1 MNGNP
6 YMINMEA
13 QEIIHCR
20 GHPIVL
26 GTHPTTFEVTREDH
40 LTKNGNCIIG
50 ISADKGCN
58 GLSPEFK
65 RVLSHDDA
73 VLITLLSCEG
83 VTMEVKSRGSF
94 EFTLDH
100 PTDIVWRR
108 SSFVCGRTIG
118 IMSDHVAATLP
129 KKLIEH
135 LAAGKEMLVILNAMR
150 PG

>member
-1 MNGNP
+1 
-6 YMINMEA
+6 
-13 QEIIHCR
+13 
-20 GHPIVL
+20 
-26 GTHPTTFEVTREDH
+26 
-40 LTKNGNCIIG
+40 
-50 ISADKGCN
+50 
-58 GLSPEFK
+58 
-65 RVLSHDDA
+65 VLSHDDA

-135 LAAGKEMLVILNAMR
+135 LAAGEEMLVILTTMR